1 MNNTINKLLLAG
13 DKFMPEIHLR
23 QPQFTYSACGPF
35 TKHEQRIQKFRETG
49 DTNYIYKNE
58 LDKACFVH
66 DAAYSDSK
74 DLTKRTVADKILK
87 NKAFDIAKDP
97 KYYGYQR
104 GLASMVYKFFDSKVA
119 SPDKK
124 SEGSGAK
131 HVNTKI
137 IPKNE
142 QLADEIHKPIIR
154 KLKKRKVYSAF
165 KANIWGAIFDLA
177 DMQLLSK
184 YNKGIRFLLCVIDIF
199 SKYVW
204 VVPLKDKK
212 GISIVKAFQIILK
225 QSNRKPNKIW
235 VDKGSEFYNAYF
247 KKWLR
252 DNDIVMYSTHNE
264 GKSVVAERFI
274 RTLKSKIYKYM
285 TSISKNVYIDKL
297 DDIVDEYNNTYHT
310 TIKMKP
316 ADVKDNTYINTD
328 KKINNKDPKFKVG
341 DHVRISKYKNIF
353 AKGYMPNW
361 SEEVFFIKKVKNTV
375 SWTYVIND
383 LNREEIT
390 GTFYEKELQK
400 TNQEEFRIEKVIRRK
415 GDKLYVKWKV
425 YNNSFNSW
433 IDKASLVQ
441 RT

>member
-13 DKFMPEIHLR
+13 DKFIPEIHLR

-35 TKHEQRIQKFRETG
+35 TKHEQRIQKSRETG

-66 DAAYSDSK
+66 DAAYSHSK

-97 KYYGYQR
+97 KYDGHQR

-124 SEGSGAK
+124 SVGSGAK
-131 HVNTKI
+131 RVNTKI
-137 IPKNE
+137 TPQNE
-142 QLADEIHKPIIR
+142 QLAEELHKPIIR
-154 KLKKRKVYSAF
+154 KFKKGKVYSTF
-165 KANIWGAIFDLA
+165 KDNIWGVDLA

-184 YNKGIRFLLCVIDIF
+184 YNKGIRFLLCVIDNF

-212 GISIVKAFQIILK
+212 GISIVKAFQSILK

-252 DNDIVMYSTHNE
+252 DNNIVMYSTHNK

-274 RTLKSKIYKYM
+274 RMLKSKIY
-285 TSISKNVYIDKL
+285 
-297 DDIVDEYNNTYHT
+297 
-310 TIKMKP
+310 
-316 ADVKDNTYINTD
+316 
-328 KKINNKDPKFKVG
+328 
-341 DHVRISKYKNIF
+341 
-353 AKGYMPNW
+353 
-361 SEEVFFIKKVKNTV
+361 
-375 SWTYVIND
+375 
-383 LNREEIT
+383 
-390 GTFYEKELQK
+390 
-400 TNQEEFRIEKVIRRK
+400 
-415 GDKLYVKWKV
+415 
-425 YNNSFNSW
+425 
-433 IDKASLVQ
+433 
-441 RT
+441 